1 MKSCSSRH
9 QDVLGMGGAATVLQK
24 TVGCSPYGLRPLHIV
39 RVVDLLSPFLTQEES
54 GPMLAHTVFP
64 VFNVLKQAR
73 ARSLAIL
80 PSTKQEGERE
90 ETNRSDFRT
99 GGAQPMFA
107 KALLHPLNSIQIRK
121 LRPQAAVCLLSLAA
135 ILAASVCNVSAQS
148 TGAVSSWGYN
158 AYGQLGN
165 GANGEGTNSANTN
178 VPGPVSNL
186 LGVTAVTGGQLNSLA
201 LKGDGTVW
209 AWGYGAQGELGDGAA
224 TSSTAPVQVSILS
237 TVSAIAA
244 GEYHSLA
251 LKADGTVWAW
261 GFNLYGQL
269 GNGTNGPSP
278 SADVHTPV
286 EVSNISG
293 VLAIAGAY
301 DHNLALKTDGTVWAW
316 GYNGTGALGN
326 GNFTDSNTPVQIS
339 NFSGVKSIAGGGYH
353 SLAVKNDGTVWAW
366 GNDGQGELGDGT
378 NTNRSTPVQVNNLSR
393 IGTIGAG
400 LYHSLASTTV
410 DNDSQFSQ
418 LNGGHI
424 LNGNQIVN
432 GNVTATNFVGDGA
445 GLTGVTAANSLALGG
460 TPASNYARL
469 NIANFFN
476 GNQNVIGNVAA
487 SAFIGDGSALT
498 NIATANFANTA
509 GLATMAGT
517 ATNAFSLGN
526 VLAANY
532 ARLDI
537 GNNLTGNQAITGNV
551 SATGSLTATGST
563 TLGGPVKIGG
573 GTPIIEHLSLT
584 PTITVPLVAPNN
596 CVTLAPVT
604 FSGASDGD
612 TIALGVKNA
621 LTSGGNLTYF
631 AWVSA
636 TNTVSVKVCN
646 PHGTS
651 NSPLSGTIRVDI
663 WKH

>member
-1 MKSCSSRH
+1 MKSCGSRH

-73 ARSLAIL
+73 ARFLAIL

-209 AWGYGAQGELGDGAA
+209 AWGYNAQGELGNGTNSD
-224 TSSTAPVQVSILS
+224 SYVPIQVSNLS
-237 TVSAIAA
+237 GVVAIAA
-244 GEYHSLA
+244 GAYHSLA
-251 LKADGTVWAW
+251 LKSDGTVWAW
-261 GFNLYGQL
+261 GYNLYGQL

-418 LNGGHI
+418 LNGGNI
-424 LNGNQIVN
+424 L
-432 GNVTATNFVGDGA
+432 
-445 GLTGVTAANSLALGG
+445 
-460 TPASNYARL
+460 
-469 NIANFFN
+469 N
-476 GNQNVIGNVAA
+476 GNQNVIRNVAA